1 MARAAAASR
10 RSAPNGRTRRTMPRQ
25 ERKPCSGWGRRSRIS
40 SHSAAVAGADRS
52 GFVANALDGP
62 VGVTPV
68 ARRHVIGDGGVPMIA
83 AGAQMRGD
91 PLALEKDLDGARRQ
105 PDLDL
110 ATGKAVGDA
119 VEVSLDVDMIIEADP
134 SQPPFGEAIG
144 L

>member
-1 MARAAAASR
+1 
-10 RSAPNGRTRRTMPRQ
+10 
-25 ERKPCSGWGRRSRIS
+25 
-40 SHSAAVAGADRS
+40 
-52 GFVANALDGP
+52 
-62 VGVTPV
+62 
-68 ARRHVIGDGGVPMIA
+68 MIA

-144 L
+144 LAGQFLEMQPI